1 MRHDGKL
8 NVLDYSKSPWPI
20 RQDIVEAHQRAFK
33 RIAEPG
39 SWWTGAQRVA
49 IAQAARDARH
59 CELCER
65 KTAALSPHSIS
76 ESHSACGPLSTEVV
90 DVIHRVHS
98 DANRLTRSD
107 VTGIID
113 GVMSAGQY
121 VEVVAIVA
129 NVIAI
134 DTFARILDL
143 AVWPLPQPV
152 DGDPDQRVPMGAKTE
167 LAWVPTIDPDDAQG
181 IDADLYAN
189 QSGANIHR
197 ALSFVPR
204 EKYGFFDIDDV
215 MYLPDA
221 VLRDF
226 DNEYRAIDHAQIE
239 LLAAR
244 VSALNQC
251 HY

>member
-1 MRHDGKL
+1 M
-8 NVLDYSKSPWPI
+8 LDYANSPWPV
-20 RQDIVEAHQRAFK
+20 RKDLVEAHQRAFR

-49 IAQAARDARH
+49 IAQAARDAER
-59 CELCER
+59 CELCDR
-65 KTAALSPHSIS
+65 KTAALSPHTIS
-76 ESHSACGPLSTEVV
+76 ESHGPCQVLNGEIV
-90 DVIHRVHS
+90 DVIHRVHR
-98 DANRLTRSD
+98 DTNRLTRSD
-107 VTGIID
+107 VTRITE
-113 GVMSAGQY
+113 GVMSVGQY
-121 VEVVAIVA
+121 VEAVAIVA
-129 NVIAI
+129 NMIAI

-143 AVWPLPQPV
+143 SPWPLPDPV
-152 DGDPDQRVPMGAKTE
+152 DGEPDQRIPLGAKTE

-189 QSGANIHR
+189 QSAANIHR
-197 ALSFVPR
+197 ALSFVPD
-204 EKYGFFDIDDV
+204 EKYGFFDLDDV

-226 DNEYRAIDHAQIE
+226 GNEYRAIDHAQIE